1 MEKEKHNKDS
11 NSVPGL
17 NDPNVR
23 LRSLL
28 DRTNYAIS
36 RIRDI
41 ELAQY
46 KLRRVQVAVL
56 YSLMTENR
64 GMTIQE
70 IANYDLKNHNAVS
83 NLISRMEKRGLVK
96 REHSPEDEKTYIHIT
111 EQGRSLYS
119 KASALSL
126 EMVFSV
132 LTEAEKEQ
140 FETTLEKLKKQARYM
155 LGADFV
161 HPFIKNKYSDADADS
176 DSEDM

>member
-1 MEKEKHNKDS
+1 MEKKRNKKETQL
-11 NSVPGL
+11 PGL

-56 YSLMTENR
+56 FSLLTENR
-64 GMTIQE
+64 GLTIQE
-70 IANYDLKNHNAVS
+70 IANFDLKNHNAVS

-96 REHSPEDEKTYIHIT
+96 REYNPEDEKTYVYIT

-132 LTEAEKEQ
+132 LSQSEKKQ
-140 FETTLEKLKKQARYM
+140 FESMLEKLKKQARYM

-161 HPFIKNKYSDADADS
+161 HPFIKYDSPDAEDLEDS
-176 DSEDM
+176 DE

>member
-1 MEKEKHNKDS
+1 MEKK
-11 NSVPGL
+11 SVKKETTPASL

-23 LRSLL
+23 LRALL

-46 KLRRVQVAVL
+46 KLRTVQVAVL
-56 YSLMTENR
+56 FSLLTENR

-70 IANYDLKNHNAVS
+70 IANCDLKNHNAVS

-96 REHSPEDEKTYIHIT
+96 REFNPEDEKTYVYIT
-111 EQGRSLYS
+111 EEGKSLYS
-119 KASALSL
+119 QASALSL

-132 LTEAEKEQ
+132 LSDSEKKQ
-140 FETTLEKLKKQARYM
+140 FEAILEKLKKQSRAM
-155 LGADFV
+155 LGVDFV
-161 HPFIKNKYSDADADS
+161 HPFIKNKDLDDL
-176 DSEDM
+176 EDL